1 MIKKKVPKSY
11 RPVALLAACA
21 RLMEALV
28 AKQVD
33 TYAETQGILHRNVH
47 GYRKGRGTDTA
58 LLEVWE
64 SVLEDIDRKNIV
76 AMCLLDIS
84 DGFGSVP
91 HTNLLRKLET
101 YGYENA
107 ALEWFASYF
116 GDKEQYVV
124 VEATDSRTFATDR
137 GIPQGGRLCPSLFRE
152 YTNDLPEE
160 VKRWGGSLLGER
172 GEKRQGA
179 WIPEESSVVS
189 KILDRR
195 NEGQLS
201 DEDKF
206 YIEMRRK
213 GIWDIESWRT
223 EMTTIGPDQLRVKIR
238 EDPHDGR
245 AQLYADDSTASASGR
260 TWEEAKGKMNSTLRH
275 VFENMKA
282 ARLKVNKDKTKLL
295 IITSNQKRRAEGG
308 LAVSMSIGGKEVKPE
323 TSALCKKKRPL
334 FFKLDCLPRRAS
346 K

>member
-1 MIKKKVPKSY
+1 
-11 RPVALLAACA
+11 
-21 RLMEALV
+21 MEALV

-107 ALEWFASYF
+107 ALEWFASYL

-137 GIPQGGRLCPSLFRE
+137 GIPQGGPLCPSLFRE

-172 GEKRQGA
+172 GEKRQ
-179 WIPEESSVVS
+179 
-189 KILDRR
+189 
-195 NEGQLS
+195 
-201 DEDKF
+201 
-206 YIEMRRK
+206 
-213 GIWDIESWRT
+213 
-223 EMTTIGPDQLRVKIR
+223 
-238 EDPHDGR
+238 
-245 AQLYADDSTASASGR
+245 
-260 TWEEAKGKMNSTLRH
+260 
-275 VFENMKA
+275 
-282 ARLKVNKDKTKLL
+282 
-295 IITSNQKRRAEGG
+295 
-308 LAVSMSIGGKEVKPE
+308 
-323 TSALCKKKRPL
+323 
-334 FFKLDCLPRRAS
+334 
-346 K
+346 